1 MTGIRKFFTVIGIL
15 LLLGGLFFTAL
26 TLGVFQWG
34 SFLGY
39 NLDHLVRNYSY
50 TVFGF
55 LISLVGILLIA
66 LFAFKRNNA
75 QGDGAKKEGDSIVS
89 YTEIGEVH
97 TSFKAVENM
106 VLAASRKVNGISEVT
121 TRIDST
127 EQGLLIHIKLKA
139 MPDIPIPGL
148 AGELQE
154 KVRNYVQEI
163 SGSNVSEIKVLV
175 EDIVHDKFQR
185 TPIKGVR

>member
-26 TLGVFQWG
+26 TLEVFKWS

-55 LISLVGILLIA
+55 LILLVGILLIA

-106 VLAASRKVNGISEVT
+106 VLTASRKVNGISEVT

-154 KVRNYVQEI
+154 KVRHYVQEI

-175 EDIVHDKFQR
+175 EDIVQDKFQR

>member
-26 TLGVFQWG
+26 TLEVFKWS

-55 LISLVGILLIA
+55 LILLVGILLIA

-75 QGDGAKKEGDSIVS
+75 QGDGAKNEGDSIVS

-106 VLAASRKVNGISEVT
+106 VLTASRKVNGISEVT

-154 KVRNYVQEI
+154 KVRHYVQEI

-175 EDIVHDKFQR
+175 EDIVQDKFQR